1 MSTPGASTPG
11 GTTTPGETTTP
22 AASAAPGAPEVVDLR
37 ALGLPRVVFALLRA
51 RFSGLLMLPQVG
63 PEPGERTVWF
73 QGGMPIFTD
82 WVSPEDSL
90 GQILVE
96 TGQLSEEER
105 DRATLALDSLPP
117 TTARER
123 FGHYLIRRRLL
134 TTAQLRKALRIQCA
148 RKLVH
153 CFAVRRGE
161 ARVIGSEASEASE
174 ADEHTLGAQVNA
186 LELIFGGVTKHYD
199 LGRIALEMAR
209 LFEAPLRVRSSFE
222 RYRTHFHF
230 TPGDEAVIAAFTPS
244 ATIAEAVA
252 RCGQSRLRVAQIAY
266 TLWACQMLKGAQAAR
281 DTSGAQAVPVAA
293 KPASRKASIGAGT
306 VEPGRLADFAAEL
319 ARLETAVAGG
329 AHAFELMG
337 VPLTAGR
344 GEVRQAWHGLSRR
357 FHPDALAHQELGHLR
372 ERSAAVFASLNE
384 AYQILSDTRQREELA
399 SLVQSGGR
407 PSARN
412 TPAPTTQAILESEAI
427 AREADKL
434 LRAGN
439 FERALERYR
448 KASELS
454 PEDLE
459 LQAATAWCEYQRSA
473 DKAPLRGPTEVTLRS
488 VLASQPRC
496 ARAHYFLGLLYTHA
510 SDDQAALSAFTS
522 ALAIEP
528 EMLDAKRQIHA
539 IELRKSTPPAEDPR
553 RSGLFS
559 RR

>member
-1 MSTPGASTPG
+1 MSTPGATTPG
-11 GTTTPGETTTP
+11 GTTTPG
-22 AASAAPGAPEVVDLR
+22 ASATPGAPATAEVVDLR
-37 ALGLPRVVFALLRA
+37 VLGLPRVVFALLRA
-51 RFSGLLMLPQVG
+51 RFSGLLTLPQVE

-82 WVSPEDSL
+82 WVSPEDWL

-117 TTARER
+117 ATARER

-153 CFAVRRGE
+153 CFAVRRGQ
-161 ARVIGSEASEASE
+161 AQVTGGEASEV
-174 ADEHTLGAQVNA
+174 DEHALGAQVNA

-230 TPGDEAVIAAFTPS
+230 TPGDEAVIAAFAAS
-244 ATIAEAVA
+244 ATIAEAVT

-281 DTSGAQAVPVAA
+281 DTSGAQAVPAA
-293 KPASRKASIGAGT
+293 KPAMRKASIGAGT

-319 ARLETAVAGG
+319 GRLEAAVTAG

-407 PSARN
+407 PSARD

-459 LQAATAWCEYQRSA
+459 LHAAIAWCEYQRSA

-488 VLASQPRC
+488 VLAHQPRC

-510 SDDQAALSAFTS
+510 NDDQAALASFTS
-522 ALAIEP
+522 ALQIEP

-539 IELRKSTPPAEDPR
+539 VELRKSTPPATDPR
-553 RSGLFS
+553 QSGVF
-559 RR
+559 RRR

>member
-1 MSTPGASTPG
+1 MSTPGATTPG
-11 GTTTPGETTTP
+11 GPTTPGAPATP
-22 AASAAPGAPEVVDLR
+22 AAPGAPATAEVVDLR
-37 ALGLPRVVFALLRA
+37 VLGLPRVVFALLRA
-51 RFSGLLMLPQVG
+51 RFSGLLTLPQVG
-63 PEPGERTVWF
+63 TEPGERTVWF

-82 WVSPEDSL
+82 WISPEDSL

-105 DRATLALDSLPP
+105 DRATAALDNLPP
-117 TTARER
+117 ATARER

-153 CFAVRRGE
+153 CFAVRRGQ
-161 ARVIGSEASEASE
+161 AQVTGGEASEV
-174 ADEHTLGAQVNA
+174 DEHTLGAQVNA

-199 LGRIALEMAR
+199 LGRIALEMGR

-281 DTSGAQAVPVAA
+281 DTSGAQAVLAA
-293 KPASRKASIGAGT
+293 KPAARKASIGAGT

-319 ARLETAVAGG
+319 GRLEAAVTAG

-407 PSARN
+407 PSSRD

-448 KASELS
+448 KAAELS

-459 LQAATAWCEYQRSA
+459 LQAAVAWCEYQRSA

-488 VLASQPRC
+488 VLARQPRC

-510 SDDQAALSAFTS
+510 SDDQAALAAFTS
-522 ALAIEP
+522 ALEIEP

-539 IELRKSTPPAEDPR
+539 IELRQSTPPAEDPR

>member
-1 MSTPGASTPG
+1 
-11 GTTTPGETTTP
+11 
-22 AASAAPGAPEVVDLR
+22 
-37 ALGLPRVVFALLRA
+37 VFALLRA
-51 RFSGLLMLPQVG
+51 RFSGLLTLPQVE
-63 PEPGERTVWF
+63 PEPGGRTVWF

-82 WVSPEDSL
+82 WVSPEDWL

-117 TTARER
+117 ATARER

-153 CFAVRRGE
+153 CFAVRRGQ
-161 ARVIGSEASEASE
+161 AQVTGGEASEV
-174 ADEHTLGAQVNA
+174 DEHALGAQVNA

-230 TPGDEAVIAAFTPS
+230 TPGDEAVIAAFAAS

-281 DTSGAQAVPVAA
+281 DTSGAQAVPAA
-293 KPASRKASIGAGT
+293 KPVMRKASIGAGT

-319 ARLETAVAGG
+319 GRLEAAVTAG

-407 PSARN
+407 PSARD

-448 KASELS
+448 RASELS

-459 LQAATAWCEYQRSA
+459 LHAAIAWCEYLRSA
-473 DKAPLRGPTEVTLRS
+473 DKPPLRGPTEVTLRS
-488 VLASQPRC
+488 VLAHQPRC

-510 SDDQAALSAFTS
+510 NDDQAALASFTS
-522 ALAIEP
+522 ALEIEP

-539 IELRKSTPPAEDPR
+539 VELRKSTPPATDPR
-553 RSGLFS
+553 QSGVF
-559 RR
+559 RRR